1 MTVQPDYG
9 KIEGLSFGTMTHQ
22 MKKEFQ
28 NSFNKTDLIL
38 SLVLVGLVISV
49 LFISLDDY
57 KNILM
62 KNYVLSLDAGTTSS
76 RAILFDQKGN
86 LIAMAQQEFTQIFPK
101 KGWVEHNPNEIWE
114 TQVSSV
120 KKVLSKADIR
130 PEQIDSI
137 GITNQRETTI
147 IWDRATGIPVFN
159 AIVWQDRRTAKIC
172 EGIVSQGKSDI
183 FTQKTGLVVDAY
195 FSATK
200 IKWILDQDPELR
212 DRAHDGELA
221 FGTVD
226 SWLIWNLTGGAT
238 HVTDATNASRTM
250 IYNIHE
256 HKWDQELLDL
266 LEIPN
271 TLLPNVTNSSE
282 IVGNT
287 DPSILGTSI
296 RIAGIAGDQQA
307 ALFGQLCLQPG
318 DVKNTYGTGCFCI
331 MNTGEQAVISKNNML
346 TTIAWQIN
354 NEVTYAIEGSVFT
367 AGALVQWLRDQL
379 QMITTSDDIEALAES
394 VSDNGGVTFVPAL
407 AGLGAPYWDPHATGS
422 IMGIT
427 RGTNKGHIARAA
439 LEAIALRSMDIIIEM
454 QKDAGIDFKS
464 VKVDGGASNNNL
476 LMQIQA
482 DFINANVIRPKVTE
496 TTALGAAFLAGLAT
510 GFWSSVDVLKDLW
523 GEDQCFKP
531 LVSQQTKKT
540 ISLWED
546 RVSRILTKQ

>member
-1 MTVQPDYG
+1 MGDPSQFSQKSFEYG
-9 KIEGLSFGTMTHQ
+9 RYS
-22 MKKEFQ
+22 
-28 NSFNKTDLIL
+28 
-38 SLVLVGLVISV
+38 
-49 LFISLDDY
+49 
-57 KNILM
+57 
-62 KNYVLSLDAGTTSS
+62 
-76 RAILFDQKGN
+76 
-86 LIAMAQQEFTQIFPK
+86 
-101 KGWVEHNPNEIWE
+101 
-114 TQVSSV
+114 
-120 KKVLSKADIR
+120 

-172 EGIVSQGKSDI
+172 EGIISQGKSDI

-212 DRAHDGELA
+212 DRANDGELA

-523 GEDQCFKP
+523 GEDQFFKP
-531 LVSQQTKKT
+531 FVSQQTKKT

>member
-1 MTVQPDYG
+1 
-9 KIEGLSFGTMTHQ
+9 
-22 MKKEFQ
+22 
-28 NSFNKTDLIL
+28 
-38 SLVLVGLVISV
+38 
-49 LFISLDDY
+49 
-57 KNILM
+57 M

-86 LIAMAQQEFTQIFPK
+86 LIAIAQQEFTQIFPK

-120 KKVLSKADIR
+120 KKVLSMADIR

-172 EGIVSQGKSDI
+172 EGIISQGKSDI

-212 DRAHDGELA
+212 DRANDGELA

-266 LEIPN
+266 LKIPN

-287 DPSILGTSI
+287 DPSIVGTSI

-379 QMITTSDDIEALAES
+379 QMITASDDIEALAES

-523 GEDQCFKP
+523 GEDQFFKP

>member
-1 MTVQPDYG
+1 
-9 KIEGLSFGTMTHQ
+9 
-22 MKKEFQ
+22 
-28 NSFNKTDLIL
+28 
-38 SLVLVGLVISV
+38 
-49 LFISLDDY
+49 
-57 KNILM
+57 M

-76 RAILFDQKGN
+76 RAILFNQKGN

-101 KGWVEHNPNEIWE
+101 KGWVEHNPVEIWE

-120 KKVLSKADIR
+120 KKVLSMADIR

-147 IWDRATGIPVFN
+147 IWDRATGTPVFN

-172 EGIVSQGKSDI
+172 EGIISQGKSDI

-212 DRAHDGELA
+212 DRANDGELA

-226 SWLIWNLTGGAT
+226 SWLIWNLTRGAT

-523 GEDQCFKP
+523 GEDQFFKP